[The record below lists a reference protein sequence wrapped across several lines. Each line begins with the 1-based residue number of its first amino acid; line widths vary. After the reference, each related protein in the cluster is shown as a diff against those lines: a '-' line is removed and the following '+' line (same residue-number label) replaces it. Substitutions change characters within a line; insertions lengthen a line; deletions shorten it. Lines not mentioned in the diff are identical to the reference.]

1 MKNLFLSV
9 TIVLNC
15 IVCIAQIVVTNP
27 LCENRNFPIG
37 LDITESELSWQLVS
51 SVRNTMQTAY
61 EIRVAENKA
70 DIIKGRTLI
79 WNSGKIVADQSL
91 HVAYAGGKLQSP
103 KKYYWQVRVRDN
115 YGKVSEWSYSVPC
128 LLV

>member
-1 MKNLFLSV
+1 MKKLFLSV

-27 LCENRNFPIG
+27 LCENRNNPIG

-91 HVAYAGGKLQSP
+91 HVAYA
-103 KKYYWQVRVRDN
+103 
-115 YGKVSEWSYSVPC
+115 
-128 LLV
+128 

>member
-1 MKNLFLSV
+1 MKKLFLSV
-9 TIVLNC
+9 TIFLNC

-27 LCENRNFPIG
+27 LYENRNFPSG
-37 LDITESELSWQLVS
+37 LDITQSELSWQLVS

-61 EIRVAENKA
+61 EIRVTENKA

-79 WNSGKIVADQSL
+79 WISGKIASGQSL
-91 HVAYAGGKLQSP
+91 QVAYAGSKLQSP
-103 KKYYWQVRVRDN
+103 KKYYWQVRVRDD
-115 YGKVSEWSYSVPC
+115 YGNVSEWSYSLTY